1 MDIPHLISIENAD
14 HMVSRRADEY
24 DFDGWYRSRIHE
36 LVAYA
41 RKLEAERETARLA
54 LIDAV
59 GVLSK
64 IYKDL
69 Q

>member
-1 MDIPHLISIENAD
+1 MSSAPNLRAIEGAD
-14 HMVSRRADEY
+14 HMVSERADEY

-59 GVLSK
+59 GILSK
-64 IYKDL
+64 RTCNE
-69 Q
+69 